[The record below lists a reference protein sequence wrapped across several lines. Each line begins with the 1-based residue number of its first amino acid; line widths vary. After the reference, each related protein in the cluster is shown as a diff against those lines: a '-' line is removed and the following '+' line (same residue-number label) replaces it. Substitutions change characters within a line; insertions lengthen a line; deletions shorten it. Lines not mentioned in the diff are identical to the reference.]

1 MSACA
6 ANPGAAKTSTA
17 SASGMTQQMAT
28 LKSAL
33 RAKFD
38 QRIAS
43 SFVKPRFGRFSTPQ
57 GSNPN
62 ATG

>member
-1 MSACA
+1 M
-6 ANPGAAKTSTA
+6 A
-17 SASGMTQQMAT
+17 SASGMETQEMAT

-43 SFVKPRFGRFSTPQ
+43 SFCPATLRTLFDRVAQ
-57 GSNPN
+57 GSKPKT
-62 ATG
+62 TG

>member
-1 MSACA
+1 
-6 ANPGAAKTSTA
+6 
-17 SASGMTQQMAT
+17 MAT

-43 SFVKPRFGRFSTPQ
+43 SFVEPRFERFSAGSLKGPQ
-57 GSNPN
+57 Q
-62 ATG
+62 